1 MNGIKAR
8 FLMRVTVCTIF
19 CLSFC
24 FLQNDDVRAADSCVT
39 CHTDE
44 EMLQNNLSKDDKEKS
59 SMQAGPG

>member
-1 MNGIKAR
+1 MNGIKAG

-24 FLQNDDVRAADSCVT
+24 FLQSYDVRAADSCVT

-44 EMLQNNLSKDDKEKS
+44 GMLKSNLGNDDKEKS